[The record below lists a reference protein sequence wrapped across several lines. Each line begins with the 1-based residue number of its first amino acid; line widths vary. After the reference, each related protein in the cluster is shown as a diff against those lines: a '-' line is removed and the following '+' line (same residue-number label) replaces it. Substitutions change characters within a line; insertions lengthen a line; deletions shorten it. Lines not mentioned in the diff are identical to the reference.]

1 LPCIQPRIR
10 SAVALAASLL
20 AIATSAR
27 AQQIPPAVKAA
38 ESSIDPEKIR
48 AHVKFLAGDLLEGR
62 GPGLRGSELAAQ
74 YIATQFALYGLKPGG
89 DNGTYLQQINFV
101 GMKAIPDKTTMSLIP
116 PKRPDGQIGIML
128 YSYDLKYGDDFTVS
142 NQTLTPAVDIDAPI
156 VFVGYGVDAPEFNWN
171 DYANID
177 VKGKVILCIV
187 GDPPSTDPN
196 FFGGD
201 ALTYYGRWTYK
212 FEQAARMGAVGALII
227 HRTDL
232 ASYGWDV
239 VKNSNTSEKT
249 YLRDNK
255 DPQLEAASWIQLDV
269 ANTIFKATGWTDA
282 SGHVGYSNSTIIT
295 VSGDHKV
302 YQDGKPISLK
312 DLTAGLFSVA
322 VTPLVKVED
331 GVPQSEV
338 QAVIDAVKRSGKGAP
353 RILQSPVDMMIE
365 AAGKRGFKAIELPVR
380 LHAHVESVVRP
391 FQSPNV
397 VGILPGSSYSLLSSR
412 SAAEGSASP
421 TTNSKDQAVLYTA
434 HFDHLG
440 FVPGMAGDNIYNGAA
455 DNATGCGM
463 LLELAR
469 VWSQLAQS
477 STKLPHSV
485 IFASVTAEE
494 QGLLGSE
501 YLGQHPPIP
510 AGQIA
515 LDINYDMI
523 LPIGV
528 PLETNVN
535 GAQRT
540 TFFPTVEATAKRF
553 NLAIVPDPKPSA
565 GSYYRSDHFSL
576 SRVGIPAFSIETGNL
591 YEGHDAAWGKKQH
604 EDFTANDYHNFSD
617 NYHTDWD
624 FAGNAKLDRFGMD
637 LGWQALTAPT
647 TINWLPKDEFEAARK
662 ASLKTN

>member
-1 LPCIQPRIR
+1 MPTLR
-10 SAVALAASLL
+10 STAILTASLL
-20 AIATSAR
+20 LSAAAL
-27 AQQIPPAVKAA
+27 AQNIPPAVKAA
-38 ESSIDPEKIR
+38 EASINPENIR
-48 AHVKFLAGDLLEGR
+48 AHVKFLSDDLLEGR
-62 GPGLRGSELAAQ
+62 GPGLRGSEIAAQ

-89 DNGTYLQQINFV
+89 DNGTYLQQINMV
-101 GMKAIPDKTTMSLIP
+101 GMNAIPEKTTMSIIP
-116 PKRPDGQIGIML
+116 PKRPEGQIGIML
-128 YSYDLKYGDDFTVS
+128 YSYDLKYGDDYTVS
-142 NQTLTPAVDIDAPI
+142 NRTLTPVVDIDAPI

-187 GDPPSTDPN
+187 GDPPSTDPK

-212 FEQAARMGAVGALII
+212 FEEAARKGAVGALII

-249 YLRDNK
+249 YIRDNK

-269 ANTIFKATGWTDA
+269 AKQIFKSSNLDA
-282 SGHVGYSNSTIIT
+282 
-295 VSGDHKV
+295 
-302 YQDGKPISLK
+302 
-312 DLTAGLFSVA
+312 
-322 VTPLVKVED
+322 
-331 GVPQSEV
+331 
-338 QAVIDAVKRSGKGAP
+338 DAE
-353 RILQSPVDMMIE
+353 IE
-365 AAGKRGFKAIELPVR
+365 AAGKRGFKAVELPVR
-380 LHAHVESVVRP
+380 LHAHIESVVRP

-397 VGILPGSSYSLLSSR
+397 VGILPG
-412 SAAEGSASP
+412 
-421 TTNSKDQAVLYTA
+421 TNATGKDQAVLYTA

-440 FVPGMAGDNIYNGAA
+440 FVPGKSGDNIYNGAA
-455 DNATGCGM
+455 DNATGVGM
-463 LLELAR
+463 ILELAR
-469 VWSQLAQS
+469 VWSQLAS
-477 STKLPHSV
+477 TTKLPHSV
-485 IFASVTAEE
+485 IFSSVTAEE

-604 EDFTANDYHNFSD
+604 EDFTAHDYHNFTD
-617 NYHTDWD
+617 NYHADWD

-637 LGWQALTAPT
+637 LGWQALTSPT

-662 ASLKTN
+662 ASLATR

>member
-1 LPCIQPRIR
+1 LTRIR
-10 SAVALAASLL
+10 AAAASLIL
-20 AIATSAR
+20 LSATAL

-38 ESSIDPEKIR
+38 EASIDPEKIR
-48 AHVKFLAGDLLEGR
+48 AHVKFLADDLLEGR
-62 GPGLRGSELAAQ
+62 GPGLRGSEIAAQ

-89 DNGTYLQQINFV
+89 DNGTYLQQINMV
-101 GMKAIPDKTTMSLIP
+101 GMNAVPEKTTMSIIP
-116 PKRPDGQIGIML
+116 PKRPEGQMGIML
-128 YSYDLKYGDDFTVS
+128 YSYDLKYGDDYTVS
-142 NQTLTPAVDIDAPI
+142 NRTLTPTVDIDAPI
-156 VFVGYGVDAPEFNWN
+156 VFVGYGVTAPEFNWN
-171 DYANID
+171 DYANVD

-269 ANTIFKATGWTDA
+269 AKQIFKSSNLDA
-282 SGHVGYSNSTIIT
+282 DAEII
-295 VSGDHKV
+295 
-302 YQDGKPISLK
+302 
-312 DLTAGLFSVA
+312 
-322 VTPLVKVED
+322 
-331 GVPQSEV
+331 
-338 QAVIDAVKRSGKGAP
+338 
-353 RILQSPVDMMIE
+353 
-365 AAGKRGFKAIELPVR
+365 AAGKPGFKAIELPVR

-397 VGILPGSSYSLLSSR
+397 VGILPCQACTYINSSLEKVST
-412 SAAEGSASP
+412 SANG
-421 TTNSKDQAVLYTA
+421 KDQAILYTA

-440 FVPGMAGDNIYNGAA
+440 FVPGMPGDNIYNGAA

-469 VWSQLAQS
+469 AWSQS
-477 STKLPHSV
+477 GINPPHSV
-485 IFASVTAEE
+485 IFAAVTAEE

-510 AGQIA
+510 SGQIA

-604 EDFTANDYHNFSD
+604 EDFTAHDYHNFTD
-617 NYHTDWD
+617 NYHPDWD

-647 TINWLPKDEFEAARK
+647 TINWLPKDEFEPARK
-662 ASLKTN
+662 ASLATP

>member
-1 LPCIQPRIR
+1 LTLTR
-10 SAVALAASLL
+10 SAAALAASLL
-20 AIATSAR
+20 AVSVSLSGSIK
-27 AQQIPPAVKAA
+27 AQTIPPAVKAA
-38 ESSIDPEKIR
+38 EASIDPEKIR
-48 AHVKFLAGDLLEGR
+48 AHVKFLSDDLLEGR
-62 GPGLRGSELAAQ
+62 GPGLRGSEIAAQ

-89 DNGTYLQQINFV
+89 DNGTYLQQINMV
-101 GMKAIPDKTTMSLIP
+101 GMNAIPEKTTMSIIP

-128 YSYDLKYGDDFTVS
+128 YSYDLKYGDDYTVS
-142 NQTLTPAVDIDAPI
+142 NRTLTPTVDIDAPI
-156 VFVGYGVDAPEFNWN
+156 VFVGYGVTAPEFNWN

-187 GDPPSTDPN
+187 GDPPSTDPA

-269 ANTIFKATGWTDA
+269 AKQIFKSSNLDA
-282 SGHVGYSNSTIIT
+282 
-295 VSGDHKV
+295 DH
-302 YQDGKPISLK
+302 
-312 DLTAGLFSVA
+312 
-322 VTPLVKVED
+322 E
-331 GVPQSEV
+331 
-338 QAVIDAVKRSGKGAP
+338 
-353 RILQSPVDMMIE
+353 IE
-365 AAGKRGFKAIELPVR
+365 AAGKPGFKAIELPVR

-397 VGILPGSSYSLLSSR
+397 VGILRGKDIVCTMADGVVELCGGKTL
-412 SAAEGSASP
+412 
-421 TTNSKDQAVLYTA
+421 DQAVLYTA

-440 FVPGMAGDNIYNGAA
+440 FVPGKSGDNIYNGAA

-463 LLELAR
+463 LLEMAR
-469 VWSQLAQS
+469 VWSQLASQPNF
-477 STKLPHSV
+477 KLPHSI
-485 IFASVTAEE
+485 IFSAVTAEE

-553 NLAIVPDPKPSA
+553 NLAIVPDSKPSA

-604 EDFTANDYHNFSD
+604 EDFTAHDYHNFSD
-617 NYHTDWD
+617 NYHPEWD

-647 TINWLPKDEFEAARK
+647 TINWLPKDEFEPARK
-662 ASLKTN
+662 ASLGTR